1 MTDTPTDA
9 PDTLFDGYDSAQPP
23 TLAER
28 LVVPPFSTLDRRA
41 GYWQQRRR
49 RWLAL
54 GLDSGEGR
62 DDDLTYGG
70 LDSLAGND
78 DFGSYAALSQQGT
91 SLFDPVLTE
100 IALRWWTAPG
110 DVVYDPFAG
119 GVVRGLVASH
129 LRRRYIGLDLR
140 PEQVAANMGQMG
152 LCGDTPPLWL
162 VGDAVVGPDVP
173 AGEVFDHVHTCPPY
187 ADLEVYSSDPQDLS
201 NMPYGTFLF
210 WYGEAIANA
219 VDRLLPD
226 RFATW
231 VVSDLRSPQ
240 GHYRGL
246 VCDTIDAFRRAGCHL
261 YNDLVIIDPVGTG
274 AVRAGGTFT
283 HRKVVRL
290 HQHLLVFVKGSAR
303 AAAAHAATSG
313 EWVPAD
319 G

>member
-1 MTDTPTDA
+1 MTPDPQQQA
-9 PDTLFDGYDSAQPP
+9 PLFSGFDSAQPP

-62 DDDLTYGG
+62 DDDLTYAG
-70 LDSLAGND
+70 LDSLAGNG
-78 DFGSYAALSQQGT
+78 DFAAYAALSQQGT

-100 IALRWWTAPG
+100 ISLRWFTAPNSW
-110 DVVYDPFAG
+110 VYDPFSG

-129 LRRRYIGLDLR
+129 LGRRYLGLDLSER
-140 PEQVAANMGQMG
+140 QIEANEAQAH
-152 LCGDTPPLWL
+152 LCGSPAPIWEP
-162 VGDAVVGPDVP
+162 GDATVGPLVP

-187 ADLEVYSSDPQDLS
+187 ADLEVYSDDPRDLS
-201 NMPYGTFLF
+201 NMPYGLFLLA
-210 WYGEAIANA
+210 YQQAIHDA
-219 VDRLLPD
+219 VSRLKPD

-231 VVSDLRSPQ
+231 VISDLRD
-240 GHYRGL
+240 GAGYYRGL
-246 VCDTIDAFRRAGCHL
+246 VGDTIDAFRQAGARL
-261 YNDLVIIDPVGTG
+261 YNDCVILDPVGTG
-274 AVRAGGTFT
+274 AVRAQGTFT

-313 EWVPAD
+313 EWVVAD
-319 G
+319 GG